1 MKLKTH
7 EIQLP
12 GQYEFGSLEWISRQ
26 LAKGFMSGFHRSPY
40 YGFSVEFA
48 EHRPYNPGESI
59 RFIDWK
65 VYARTEKL
73 LIKKFEEETNLRCRI
88 LIDTSSSM
96 YYPTGDIEYIE
107 PDNPSKIHFSILA
120 AAALI
125 HLFKSQRD
133 SFALTFFDENTHTH
147 TIEGTS
153 ALHQR
158 MCFEQLKNTL
168 KQPPTKKQRGT
179 KLPEVLHQLAE
190 TSPKNSLL
198 ILFSD
203 MIIADANSAIEL
215 QKAFNHL
222 KFNTVQL
229 LIFHTLHTKTEVDF
243 DFESQSPMILVD
255 AESGKEIKVFPAE
268 AKSTFTSIM
277 RKKIKELHTYC
288 INAGIDIH
296 LADINL
302 GYHQV
307 LAEYLKK
314 RGRK

>member
-1 MKLKTH
+1 MKNN

-12 GQYEFGSLEWISRQ
+12 GQYEFGSLEWISKQ
-26 LAKGFMSGFHRSPY
+26 LANGFMSGFHRSPH

-96 YYPTGDIEYIE
+96 YYPDQDLNYLQ
-107 PDNPSKIHFSILA
+107 PSNPTKLQFSVLS

-147 TIEGTS
+147 TTEGTS
-153 ALHQR
+153 AVHQR
-158 MCFEQLKNTL
+158 TCFEYLKNVL
-168 KQPPTKKQRGT
+168 SYSFEKKRRGT
-179 KLPEVLHQLAE
+179 QLPEVLHHLAE

-203 MIIADANSAIEL
+203 LMLPDSKSLDEL
-215 QKAFNHL
+215 IKSFNHL
-222 KFNTVQL
+222 RFNKVQL
-229 LIFHTLHTKTEVDF
+229 LIFHTLYPKTEIDF
-243 DFESQSPMILVD
+243 NFESYTPVILVD
-255 AESGKEIKVFPAE
+255 SESGKEIKVSPAE
-268 AKSTFTSIM
+268 ARHIYSQMM
-277 RKKIKELHTYC
+277 RKKIKTLHAYC
-288 INAGIDIH
+288 LDAGIDIH
-296 LADINL
+296 LADITQ
-302 GYHQV
+302 GYYSV

-314 RGRK
+314 RARK

>member
-1 MKLKTH
+1 
-7 EIQLP
+7 
-12 GQYEFGSLEWISRQ
+12 
-26 LAKGFMSGFHRSPY
+26 MSGYHRSPY

-96 YYPTGDIEYIE
+96 YYPAVAPNYITPE
-107 PDNPSKIHFSILA
+107 NPSKIHFSILA

-133 SFALTFFDENTHTH
+133 SFALTFFDENTYAHTG
-147 TIEGTS
+147 EGTS
-153 ALHQR
+153 ALHQKV
-158 MCFEQLKNTL
+158 CFDQLKTAL
-168 KQPPTKKQRGT
+168 SHPKAKKIRQT
-179 KLPEVLHQLAE
+179 KLPEVLHHLAE

-203 MIIADANSAIEL
+203 LILTGQNAMQEL
-215 QKAFNHL
+215 IHSFNHL
-222 KFNTVQL
+222 KFNRVQL
-229 LIFHTLHTKTEVDF
+229 LIFHTLHYKTEVNFEF
-243 DFESQSPMILVD
+243 DTTAPIMLVD
-255 AESGKEIKVFPAE
+255 AETGKEIKVSPAE
-268 AKSTFTSIM
+268 AKDVYKKMMI
-277 RKKIKELHTYC
+277 KKIKQLHAYC
-288 INAGIDIH
+288 LDAGIDIH
-296 LADINL
+296 AADIRQ
-302 GYHQV
+302 GYYSV

-314 RGRK
+314 RSKK

>member
-1 MKLKTH
+1 MKTK
-7 EIQLP
+7 EVQLP
-12 GQYEFGSLEWISRQ
+12 GQYEFGSLDWISRQ
-26 LAKGFMSGFHRSPY
+26 LANGFMSGYHKSPY

-48 EHRPYNPGESI
+48 EHRPYNPGESV

-96 YYPTGDIEYIE
+96 YYPAGDRQYIH
-107 PDNPSKIHFSILA
+107 PDDPSKIHFSILA

-133 SFALTFFDENTHTH
+133 SFALTFFDENTHSH

-158 MCFEQLKNTL
+158 MCFEQLKNILT
-168 KQPPTKKQRGT
+168 QPSLKKQRGT
-179 KLPEVLHQLAE
+179 KLPEVLHQLSE

-203 MIIADANSAIEL
+203 LILPDADSASNL
-215 QKAFNHL
+215 YKAFNHL
-222 KFNTVQL
+222 KFNKIQL
-229 LIFHTLHTKTEVDF
+229 LIFHTLHTKTEIDF
-243 DFESQSPMILVD
+243 DFELQTPILLID
-255 AESGKEIKVFPAE
+255 AETGKEIKVSPAE
-268 AKSTFTSIM
+268 AKSTYTGMM
-277 RKKIKELHTYC
+277 RKRIKELHTYC
-288 INAGIDIH
+288 TNAGIDIH

-314 RGRK
+314 RARK